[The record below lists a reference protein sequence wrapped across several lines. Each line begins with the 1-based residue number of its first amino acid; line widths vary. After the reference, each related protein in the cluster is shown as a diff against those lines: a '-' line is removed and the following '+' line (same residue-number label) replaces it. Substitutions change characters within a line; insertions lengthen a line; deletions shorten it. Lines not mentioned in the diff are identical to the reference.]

1 MGVAPFSIA
10 LDLCIELGGVASSDN
25 LLTPH
30 LCCKGGSTTDMAAV
44 TLEVCTHKCLQ
55 VSILTHYIII
65 KSDRNTSHDL

>member
-30 LCCKGGSTTDMAAV
+30 LCYRGGSTTDMVAV
-44 TLEVCTHKCLQ
+44 TWRFA
-55 VSILTHYIII
+55 LTSASRSPY
-65 KSDRNTSHDL
+65 